1 MSNPK
6 PNEGAVI
13 EGIFALCAG
22 LYIKNGKISNDSWSS
37 QFSTKEVQE
46 LRKLINPQEWAKGS
60 SVVQLINERNPIK
73 LASKR
78 KPTDYIKK
86 IEVSIRLKYGEA
98 AGGYGGKISFNPISI
113 QDKIDTLSKLFS
125 QLVVGKQLK
134 NIIDKLLSNSESDYM
149 NWYVT
154 ADGVGGEQSGGKI
167 KGDVVIKL
175 TVDYF
180 KNGKKIQ
187 SKTQPILFSYSL
199 KSNSKTWA
207 NLSPWRSTLELINN
221 FELDKLQTLT
231 HETFKSFA
239 IASKEDKKTIN
250 SLIWPPTKDDTED
263 AEDKSDGENFK
274 LKIPSTWTR
283 PSSTVPN
290 CYVMLTGAKTNE
302 TKRLK
307 QQETL
312 KTVKAFHILIDKKF
326 KSIKNNSTK
335 LAEFSSKWWNLLYES
350 GSGEDFADVIDVR
363 SGGIQQIQ
371 SSTLRNFVTQSKAGK
386 EYLLSNVKLERG
398 NVIIFYIESPFD
410 KKQIPV
416 FSLRMR
422 AEYRASKQKLF
433 TKFLFEHESGLK
445 KLKVFE
451 NFRK

>member
-1 MSNPK
+1 
-6 PNEGAVI
+6 
-13 EGIFALCAG
+13 
-22 LYIKNGKISNDSWSS
+22 
-37 QFSTKEVQE
+37 
-46 LRKLINPQEWAKGS
+46 
-60 SVVQLINERNPIK
+60 
-73 LASKR
+73 
-78 KPTDYIKK
+78 
-86 IEVSIRLKYGEA
+86 
-98 AGGYGGKISFNPISI
+98 
-113 QDKIDTLSKLFS
+113 
-125 QLVVGKQLK
+125 
-134 NIIDKLLSNSESDYM
+134 
-149 NWYVT
+149 
-154 ADGVGGEQSGGKI
+154 
-167 KGDVVIKL
+167 
-175 TVDYF
+175 
-180 KNGKKIQ
+180 
-187 SKTQPILFSYSL
+187 
-199 KSNSKTWA
+199 
-207 NLSPWRSTLELINN
+207 
-221 FELDKLQTLT
+221 
-231 HETFKSFA
+231 
-239 IASKEDKKTIN
+239 
-250 SLIWPPTKDDTED
+250 
-263 AEDKSDGENFK
+263 
-274 LKIPSTWTR
+274 
-283 PSSTVPN
+283 
-290 CYVMLTGAKTNE
+290 MLTGAKTNE

-451 NFRK
+451 NLRK